1 MSVSGGQSNVG
12 CTGYFS
18 SNGFWRF
25 CGDYIWH
32 HPHLGALLT
41 SERGRP

>member
-18 SNGFWRF
+18 FNGFWRI
-25 CGDYIWH
+25 CRDCIWH
-32 HPHLGALLT
+32 HPHLGTLLA
-41 SERGRP
+41 SERG

>member
-18 SNGFWRF
+18 FNGFWRF
-25 CGDYIWH
+25 LCGCLWLNPY
-32 HPHLGALLT
+32 LGALLT